1 MKTITTLCIAMLLG
15 TMAFGQ
21 SSNSELTN
29 RVNLLFGLNQPL
41 VDGFNIEGNIF
52 YKRLAFD
59 YSHGVSLDF
68 SNDMLSGAEADQ
80 GLAVHLPYTTGFGV
94 GYRFTEWF
102 NLRVEPKW
110 HRFELY
116 YDEEAQTDNNQVGA
130 YNTFSLGLGAYV
142 NWLPFK
148 NKDNLL
154 KGIMISPSLRY
165 WPRVSSSLDGDSFE
179 YQNQITGQTE
189 THEAMEVGFNNTP
202 WIVNVSIG
210 YSIEF

>member
-21 SSNSELTN
+21 ASNKELTN
-29 RVNLLFGLNQPL
+29 RVNLLFGMNQL
-41 VDGFNIEGNIF
+41 MIGGFNIEGNVF

-68 SNDMLSGAEADQ
+68 GNDLLSGAEADQ

-110 HRFELY
+110 HRFEIY
-116 YDEEAQTDNNQVGA
+116 YDSDVQTEANRVGA
-130 YNTFSLGLGAYV
+130 YNTFTLGLGAYV
-142 NWLPFK
+142 TWMPFK
-148 NKDNLL
+148 NKENLL
-154 KGIMISPSLRY
+154 RGIMIAPSLRY
-165 WPRVSSSLDGDSFE
+165 WPNVSTSLDGDAFD
-179 YQNQITGQTE
+179 YNNRITNQTE
-189 THEAMEVGFNNTP
+189 THDAMNIGLANTP
-202 WIVNVSIG
+202 IIVNVSVG
-210 YSIEF
+210 YSIKF